1 MIRPP
6 PRSTLFPYRRSS
18 DLDPGVRRGAGVTL
32 GNQAAAGAAPV
43 VEAALKRES
52 DRWVHHAL
60 AEALALIQL
69 ANGVPAQ
76 RAAAARTLGELHSE
90 SAVPAL
96 QRLAADTGATP
107 AERDAAVSA
116 IRRIEPWGLLTRAVE
131 TLFQGAL
138 LGSILLLMALGLA

>member
-18 DLDPGVRRGAGVTL
+18 DLDPGVRRGAAVKL

-43 VEAALKRES
+43 VKAALKKES

-69 ANGVPAQ
+69 ANGSPSQ
-76 RAAAARTLGELHSE
+76 RAVALRAPGELHSRRPA
-90 SAVPAL
+90 SASPRVAAQIRAPPAGPDGAVVSVP
-96 QRLAADTGATP
+96 RPVD
-107 AERDAAVSA
+107 R
-116 IRRIEPWGLLTRAVE
+116 
-131 TLFQGAL
+131 GAL
-138 LGSILLLMALGLA
+138 D